1 MSIETTGDKTPQE
14 AYQAYMEARG
24 LRPVNVSSMTL
35 DEYTPMMSTGP
46 TGARG
51 DGATGAL
58 LGELPATLLHSTY
71 SEARGQASSGDRF
84 TLVVATISEAVA
96 FARNL
101 SCRDRA
107 VQKKLAHTEIA
118 RFGDSREIKLESIE
132 FDRRFALQAPP
143 GIDASWL
150 RQLFTPA
157 LLVWLAS
164 KAPAGF
170 CFELNEGH
178 YCAAIPGHATEPA
191 ALDPFLAAAGQVAQ
205 RIREEALEGAGHSSQ
220 AAALTRD
227 KRFERMLAKVEFSEP
242 PPDVASATD
251 RYMGRAMR
259 RPSFIVRAIGNSF
272 RSGAQAL
279 LFALVILAILAV
291 SSGGNW
297 LDIGINAAVWLIPLL
312 IGGLVLL
319 WLNVRRQAKALA
331 TRLGEEA
338 FVRGYARSRRLEIVD
353 AARFQVEHAT
363 LRLPGAAR
371 HVMVGPLP
379 GTDVRGAIALV
390 DAGVEKAAELS
401 ASTGQAIM
409 TGAMSW
415 FGMGADDDRTYDAAI
430 FDAPGAAFDTARL
443 DALAAAAANAATQ
456 EEMQRSMA
464 GIQVGQGLDLSQMM
478 GAFRAWQGGASP
490 HFVADGTTLACVR
503 AVSRGARSAA
513 GLDSMCRQA
522 ASVAATTA
530 GERAPT

>member
-24 LRPVNVSSMTL
+24 LRPVNVSSRTL

-46 TGARG
+46 AGARG

-71 SEARGQASSGDRF
+71 SEADGQDSSRDRF

-107 VQKKLAHTEIA
+107 VQKHLAHTEIA
-118 RFGDSREIKLESIE
+118 RFGDSREVKLESIE

-157 LLVWLAS
+157 LIDWLAS

-178 YCAAIPGHATEPA
+178 YCAAIPGHATDA
-191 ALDPFLAAAGQVAQ
+191 SVLDPFLAAADRVAQ
-205 RIREEALEGAGHSSQ
+205 RIREEAVEGTGHSSQ

-227 KRFERMLAKVEFSEP
+227 KRFERMLAKAEFSEP
-242 PPDVASATD
+242 PPDVETATD
-251 RYMGRAMR
+251 HYMGRAMR
-259 RPSFIVRAIGNSF
+259 RPSFILRAIGNSF
-272 RSGAQAL
+272 RSGAQSL
-279 LFALVILAILAV
+279 LFVLVILTILALT
-291 SSGGNW
+291 SGGDW
-297 LDIGINAAVWLIPLL
+297 LEVGINVAVWVIPLL

-319 WLNVRRQAKALA
+319 SLNVRRQATALA

-338 FVRGYARSRRLEIVD
+338 FVRGYASSRGLEIVD
-353 AARFQVEHAT
+353 PARFQVEHAR
-363 LRLPGAAR
+363 LRLPGAVR
-371 HVMVGPLP
+371 HAMVGALP

-390 DAGVEKAAELS
+390 DAGVEKATELS
-401 ASTGQAIM
+401 ASTGQAVTTGIM
-409 TGAMSW
+409 GL

-430 FDAPGAAFDTARL
+430 FDAPGATDTGRL
-443 DALAAAAANAATQ
+443 DELAGAAASASAT
-456 EEMQRSMA
+456 EEMQKSMA
-464 GIQVGQGLDLSQMM
+464 GIPVGQALDVSVMV
-478 GAFRAWQGGASP
+478 GAVRAWQGGARP
-490 HFVADGTTLACVR
+490 HFVADGTTLGCVR
-503 AVSRGARSAA
+503 AVSRRARSAT
-513 GLDSMCRQA
+513 GLDSICQQA
-522 ASVAATTA
+522 ATAAGTAA
-530 GERAPT
+530 GEAAAQ